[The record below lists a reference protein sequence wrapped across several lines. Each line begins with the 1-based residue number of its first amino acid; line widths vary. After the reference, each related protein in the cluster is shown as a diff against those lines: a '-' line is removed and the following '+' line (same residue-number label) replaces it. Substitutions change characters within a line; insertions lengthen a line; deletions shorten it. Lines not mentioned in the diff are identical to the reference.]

1 VYWKFTKSPR
11 RYHRIMAQPLV
22 VEQSR
27 AIPVGQEE
35 AFHGTL
41 AISLPTLCRRWYGPI
56 PPVKAVREQTGDWL
70 TVGESRTLKLAGGG
84 SVREELLRIDAPDS
98 FGYQLSDIKGPLS
111 ALVGRVDGEWTFT
124 PAGTG
129 TKVTWRWTL
138 HPRSVLAVPVLPAF
152 GRLWLGYARLT
163 LEELSNQLVR

>member
-1 VYWKFTKSPR
+1 
-11 RYHRIMAQPLV
+11 MAQPLV

-70 TVGESRTLKLAGGG
+70 TVGETRTLKLAGGG

-111 ALVGRVDGEWTFT
+111 ALVSRVDGEWTFT